1 MDVLDHLELNL
12 RDKNVKIWSQKQR
25 VTSLRPFLPVH
36 SKPVHDEAHFMAAL
50 TENIQVLA
58 EGGGGLRGLIR
69 RHSHG
74 KKGG

>member
-1 MDVLDHLELNL
+1 MKYL
-12 RDKNVKIWSQKQR
+12 
-25 VTSLRPFLPVH
+25 
-36 SKPVHDEAHFMAAL
+36 HDEAPFMAAL
-50 TENIQVLA
+50 TENIQILA